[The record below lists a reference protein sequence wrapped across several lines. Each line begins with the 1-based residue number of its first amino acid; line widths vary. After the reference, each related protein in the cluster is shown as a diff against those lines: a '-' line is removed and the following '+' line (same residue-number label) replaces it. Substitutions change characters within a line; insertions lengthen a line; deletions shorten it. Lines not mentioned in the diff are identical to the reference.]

1 MHDRKRKL
9 NNFFS
14 EQGDE
19 DTSIDVIMRKFIK
32 MCLFVFNDL
41 EKITIN
47 DAYAEFFSSI
57 ERLGNSE
64 NQTKKL
70 LFINKLPII
79 FQKLRITDEK
89 VRILLEESIP
99 DIYLDVLENY
109 SSDTSDGSREFEE
122 ELIKFS
128 QEILDTYHES
138 KKLMPSRST

>member
-14 EQGDE
+14 AQGDE